1 MSRLSTAR
9 SFSSSSSFFFMRVIC
24 VCDRTKQRF
33 YLKIFF
39 AKEGASREA
48 ATTSREAARRERK
61 TSGYLGLYLTF
72 MQKTGS
78 GSDPRALLG

>member
-1 MSRLSTAR
+1 
-9 SFSSSSSFFFMRVIC
+9 MRVIC
-24 VCDRTKQRF
+24 VCDRTTQRF

-39 AKEGASREA
+39 AKEGASREAATTSREA